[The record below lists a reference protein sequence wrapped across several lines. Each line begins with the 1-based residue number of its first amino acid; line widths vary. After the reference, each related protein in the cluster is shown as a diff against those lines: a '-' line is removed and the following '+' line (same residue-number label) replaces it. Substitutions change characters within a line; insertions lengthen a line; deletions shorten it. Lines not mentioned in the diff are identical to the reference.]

1 MADAFP
7 IYLPP
12 DARRLFSSEA
22 TLQRIARTAH
32 WGPAPR
38 ILELGASPAAGLL
51 ATSLKAV
58 VTAVDS
64 DPRAIDAVKERLKAA
79 GIESKV
85 TLKQISWSGM
95 PFVENE
101 FDGIVGLG
109 RLIAPLETAAA
120 GLRRYLAPKGRLAL
134 TWPVK
139 VGRNPSQAALDFWH
153 ARLGQPLVLPREALM
168 SVERHGYEPET
179 IETAGEQDLDEYY
192 AELEVVLGRQPP
204 EAAAQVKAMRDEI
217 AMHKTVGG
225 RTGVSIALVVA
236 RRKEPGER
244 PPASRDGG

>member
-32 WGPAPR
+32 WNPGPK

-51 ATSLKAV
+51 ATTLKAV

-64 DPRAIDAVKERLKAA
+64 DPRALEAVKGRLKAA
-79 GIESKV
+79 GLDTKV
-85 TLKQISWSGM
+85 SLKQISWSGM
-95 PFVENE
+95 PFPENE

-120 GLRRYLAPKGRLAL
+120 GLRRYLAPKGRLVL

-139 VGRNPSQAALDFWH
+139 VGRNPVQSALDFWH
-153 ARLGQPLVLPREALM
+153 ARLGQPLQLPREALM
-168 SVERHGYEPET
+168 SVERHGFEPET
-179 IETAGEQDLDEYY
+179 IETVGETELDEYY
-192 AELEVVLGRQPP
+192 AELETVLDRQPP
-204 EAAAQVKAMRDEI
+204 DAAPQIKAMREEI
-217 AMHKTVGG
+217 AMHRTVGG
-225 RTGVSIALVVA
+225 RTGVTIALVVA

>member
-32 WGPAPR
+32 WAPGPR
-38 ILELGASPAAGLL
+38 ILELSASPAAGLL
-51 ATSLKAV
+51 VTTLKAV
-58 VTAVDS
+58 VTAVDA
-64 DPRAIDAVKERLKAA
+64 DQRALDLLKDRLKAA
-79 GIESKV
+79 GIQDKV
-85 TLKQISWSGM
+85 TLKQISWNGM
-95 PFVENE
+95 PFGDNA

-109 RLIAPLETAAA
+109 RLIAPLDAAAA

-139 VGRNPSQAALDFWH
+139 VSRNPNQACLEYWH
-153 ARLGQPLVLPREALM
+153 ARLGQPLQLPREALM
-168 SVERHGYEPET
+168 GVERQGYEPET
-179 IETAGEQDLDEYY
+179 IETVGETELDEYY
-192 AELEVVLGRQPP
+192 AEVETVLDRQPP
-204 EAAAQVKAMRDEI
+204 ESAAQVKAMRQEI
-217 AMHKTVGG
+217 EMHRSAGG
-225 RTGVSIALVVA
+225 RTGVTIALVVA

-244 PPASRDGG
+244 PPQSRDGG

>member
-22 TLQRIARTAH
+22 TLLRIARTAH
-32 WGPAPR
+32 WGPGPR
-38 ILELGASPAAGLL
+38 LLELAASPAAGLL
-51 ATSLKAV
+51 FTSLRAN

-64 DPRAIDAVKERLKAA
+64 DPKALESVKERLKAA
-79 GIESKV
+79 GLADKV
-85 TLKQISWSGM
+85 ALKQISWTGM
-95 PFVENE
+95 PFAENE
-101 FDGIVGLG
+101 FDGILSLG

-139 VGRNPSQAALDFWH
+139 VGRNPVQAALDFWQ
-153 ARLGQPLVLPREALM
+153 ARLGQPLLLPREALM

-179 IETAGEQDLDEYY
+179 IETVGETELDEYY
-192 AELEVVLGRQPP
+192 AELETVLDRQPP
-204 EAAAQVKAMRDEI
+204 ESAAQAKSMREEI
-217 AMHKTVGG
+217 AMHKTIGG
-225 RTGVSIALVVA
+225 RTGVTIALVVA

>member
-22 TLQRIARTAH
+22 TLLRIARTAH
-32 WGPAPR
+32 WAPGPR

-51 ATSLKAV
+51 FTTLKAS

-64 DPRAIDAVKERLKAA
+64 DPRALELLKDRLKAA
-79 GIESKV
+79 GIQDRIA
-85 TLKQISWSGM
+85 LKQIAWNGL
-95 PFVENE
+95 PFADHE

-109 RLIAPLETAAA
+109 RLIAPLDTAAA

-134 TWPVK
+134 TWPVR
-139 VGRNPSQAALDFWH
+139 VGRKPVQAALDYWQ
-153 ARLGQPLVLPREALM
+153 ARLGQPLLLPREALM

-179 IETAGEQDLDEYY
+179 IETVGEAELDEYY
-192 AELEVVLGRQPP
+192 AELETVLDRQPP
-204 EAAAQVKAMRDEI
+204 ESAAQVKAMREEI
-217 AMHKTVGG
+217 AMHRTIGG
-225 RTGVSIALVVA
+225 RTGVTIALVVA

>member
-1 MADAFP
+1 VADAFP

-22 TLQRIARTAH
+22 TIIRIARTAH
-32 WGPAPR
+32 WAPGPR
-38 ILELGASPAAGLL
+38 ILELAASPASGLL
-51 ATSLKAV
+51 ATTLKAA

-64 DPRAIDAVKERLKAA
+64 DARALEGVKERLKAA
-79 GIESKV
+79 GIQDKV
-85 TLKQISWSGM
+85 AIKQISWNAL
-95 PFVENE
+95 PFPDAS

-109 RLIAPLETAAA
+109 RLVAPLETAAA

-139 VGRNPSQAALDFWH
+139 VGRNPVQGALDYWQ
-153 ARLGQPLVLPREALM
+153 ARVGQPLQLPREALM

-179 IETAGEQDLDEYY
+179 IETVGEAELDEYY
-192 AELEVVLGRQPP
+192 YELETVLDRQPP
-204 EAAAQVKAMRDEI
+204 ESATQVKTIRDEI
-217 AMHKTVGG
+217 AMHRSHGG
-225 RTGVSIALVVA
+225 RTGVTIALVVA

>member
-22 TLQRIARTAH
+22 TIVRIARTAH
-32 WGPAPR
+32 WAPGPR
-38 ILELGASPAAGLL
+38 ILELGASPAAGLM
-51 ATSLKAV
+51 ATTLKAT

-64 DPRAIDAVKERLKAA
+64 DPRAVDGLKERLKVA
-79 GIESKV
+79 GLADKV
-85 TLKQISWSGM
+85 AVKQVAWNTL
-95 PFVENE
+95 PFKEQE

-109 RLIAPLETAAA
+109 KLIAPPEQAAV
-120 GLRRYLAPKGRLAL
+120 GLRRLLAPKGRLVI

-139 VGRNPSQAALDFWH
+139 VGRNPVQSALDFWH
-153 ARLGQPLVLPREALM
+153 ARVGQPLQLPREALM
-168 SVERHGYEPET
+168 SVERHGFEPET
-179 IETAGEQDLDEYY
+179 IETVGEPELDEYY
-192 AELEVVLGRQPP
+192 RELEAVLDRQPP
-204 EAAAQVKAMRDEI
+204 DAAMQVKAMKEEI
-217 AMHKTVGG
+217 ALHRNLGG
-225 RTGVSIALVVA
+225 RTGVTIALIVA